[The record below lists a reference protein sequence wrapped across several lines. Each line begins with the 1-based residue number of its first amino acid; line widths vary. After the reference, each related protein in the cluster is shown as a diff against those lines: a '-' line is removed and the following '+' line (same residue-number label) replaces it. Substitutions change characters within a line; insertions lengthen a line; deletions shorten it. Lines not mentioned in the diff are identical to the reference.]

1 MCSGAQDLPETLF
14 LWPHLSSLHPSH
26 RLTCR
31 CRGRGRGAGRRG
43 LRGAA
48 ALSHQAWGA
57 AVVLPLDEQLG
68 RAGQRDGVADAQFL
82 LLGLL
87 PSQGHLEAQG
97 SGSPSST
104 PESLSTALPKPRKPH
119 PPQGEA

>member
-1 MCSGAQDLPETLF
+1 MCFGAQDLPETLC
-14 LWPHLSSLHPSH
+14 LSALHPSH
-26 RLTCR
+26 RVTWR
-31 CRGRGRGAGRRG
+31 CHGRGAGRWG

-57 AVVLPLDEQLG
+57 AVVLPLDEQLS

-104 PESLSTALPKPRKPH
+104 PESLSAALPKPRKPH
-119 PPQGEA
+119 PPQGESLLAF